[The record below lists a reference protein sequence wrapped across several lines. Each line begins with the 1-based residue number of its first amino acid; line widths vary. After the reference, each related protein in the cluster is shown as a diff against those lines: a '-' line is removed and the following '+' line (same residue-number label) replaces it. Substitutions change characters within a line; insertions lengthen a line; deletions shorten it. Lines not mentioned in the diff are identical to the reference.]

1 MAAMSLYQ
9 CQRNFVFSF
18 IVCVVDAYV
27 LTMVSRF
34 GLKAVEAASDSCFKI
49 ESQIPNKNQ
58 SI

>member
-1 MAAMSLYQ
+1 MSLYQ

-34 GLKAVEAASDSCFKI
+34 GLKAVEAASDSSFKI